1 MKQLSRRT
9 ILRGLGAAVAL
20 PFLDAMYPAFAA
32 PVVKKLAGS
41 PTRMA
46 FLYVPNGI
54 VMEHWTPGG
63 VVTAPGGFGG
73 GGGVAPVVAVGSS
86 PLADLPRI
94 SGALTPYKNDI
105 LMLTG
110 LTSNGG
116 RALGDGPGDHG
127 RAGAA
132 YLTGVHPKK
141 TFGKDIHTGIS
152 MDQIAARQL
161 EGKTRFASL
170 ELGCEEGIQG
180 GNCDNGYSCAYSNSI
195 SWRTETTP
203 NPPEIR
209 PRAVF
214 ERLFGAVDEEKDPA
228 RRARIE
234 SYNKSI
240 LDLVLG
246 DAQSLRNTLGGT
258 DRRKLDEYLTSI
270 RDIEKRIQHV
280 EQNNIVRA
288 PVTAPSASVPTDFA
302 EHSHLIFDLLTL
314 AFQTD
319 QTRIATLLLGIEQ
332 SPRNYPEIGIT
343 EGHHGLTHHQGDKE
357 KIEKVAKINEYHIKQ
372 FTYLLDKLKA
382 TKDGDGT
389 LLDNSMIVY
398 GSALADGNAH
408 QHNNLPTVLAGG
420 GHGTIRTGRH
430 VRVPDETPITNLY
443 LSMMDRMGVQVESLG
458 DSNGRLEGL
467 SDL

>member
-1 MKQLSRRT
+1 MTQLSRRAV
-9 ILRGLGAAVAL
+9 LRGIGASIAL

-32 PVVKKLAGS
+32 QNVKKALSA
-41 PTRMA
+41 TRMA

-54 VMEHWTPGG
+54 VMEHWTPAGEI
-63 VVTAPGGFGG
+63 
-73 GGGVAPVVAVGSS
+73 GST
-86 PLADLPRI
+86 PLETLPRI
-94 SGALTPYKNDI
+94 SSALTPYRHDL

-110 LTSNGG
+110 LTSDGG
-116 RALGDGPGDHG
+116 RAHGDGPGDHG

-141 TFGKDIHTGIS
+141 TYGKDIKTGVS

-161 EGKTRFASL
+161 EGKTRFASI

-180 GNCDNGYSCAYSNSI
+180 GNCDNGYSCAYSNSL
-195 SWRTETTP
+195 SWRTENTP

-214 ERLFGAVDEEKDPA
+214 ERMFGAADDEKDPA
-228 RRARIE
+228 KRQRLD
-234 SYNKSI
+234 SYQKSI
-240 LDLVLG
+240 LDIVLS
-246 DAQSLRNTLGGT
+246 DANSLRTSLGGS
-258 DRRKLDEYLTSI
+258 DRRKLDEYMFAI
-270 RDIEKRIQHV
+270 RDIEKRIQKTERDNDIKV
-280 EQNNIVRA
+280 A
-288 PVTAPSASVPTDFA
+288 VTAPSASIPTEFH
-302 EHSHLIFDLLTL
+302 EHSMVMMDLLAL

-319 QTRIATLLLGIEQ
+319 MTRIITVLMGIEQ

-372 FTYLLDKLKA
+372 FAYLLDKLKA
-382 TKDGDGT
+382 TPDGDGT
-389 LLDNSMIVY
+389 LLDHSMIVY

-408 QHNNLPTVLAGG
+408 QHNNLPTVLAGRAN
-420 GHGTIRTGRH
+420 GTITPGRH
-430 VRVPDETPITNLY
+430 VRYADETPIANLY
-443 LSMMDRMGVQVESLG
+443 MSMLDRMGVPVDKIG
-458 DSNGRLEGL
+458 DSNGKLEGL